1 MLQSIGQPTVL
12 IKSPSTNKLF
22 SKKHRIEPMDEDIIA
37 IEHVLTKKQSVEHM
51 VVRRIKDTWT
61 FNKVQKLVR
70 SLSSKSSLPDLVH
83 DSISPS
89 SSDDSFWTDSDVTDQ
104 DMPMSV
110 VWPSSMRSLPAPQPK
125 IKGVLKSPASKSE
138 PDLRRCVNADHGMR
152 QRHYSV
158 IASKLTGRGKPH
170 VHFRKNPSIHH
181 TYSKS
186 QYDRQT
192 DQDAICLHLT
202 VDVAGA
208 IKNELNNYKMTE
220 MAVHDQSRI
229 YTHYFA

>member
-1 MLQSIGQPTVL
+1 
-12 IKSPSTNKLF
+12 LF
-22 SKKHRIEPMDEDIIA
+22 TKRRIEPMDDMVA
-37 IEHVLTKKQSVEHM
+37 PEHVVTKKPSVEHM
-51 VVRRIKDTWT
+51 VVRRFKDTWT

-89 SSDDSFWTDSDVTDQ
+89 SSDDSFWTDSDLTDK
-104 DMPMSV
+104 DV
-110 VWPSSMRSLPAPQPK
+110 VASGAWQSSMISMPAPPSPSAATPK

-138 PDLRRCVNADHGMR
+138 PDLRRCVIPDHGMR
-152 QRHYSV
+152 QRHYSL

-170 VHFRKNPSIHH
+170 VHFRKNPSVHH